1 MSPSIQAPLQQP
13 KLHVQ
18 KSESTNRGI
27 IVAFIIIGIWAISLV
42 FLFSLNISKVNLLWL
57 LPLILWQTFLY
68 TGLFI
73 TAHDAMHGAVFP
85 QNHKINNLVG
95 ALAVFLYGLFNYEEL
110 LKKVSSPPPC

>member
-1 MSPSIQAPLQQP
+1 MSPSIQAPLQQT
-13 KLHVQ
+13 KTTAIL

-27 IVAFIIIGIWAISLV
+27 IVAFIIIEYISLV

-85 QNHKINNLVG
+85 KIIKLTTW
-95 ALAVFLYGLFNYEEL
+95 
-110 LKKVSSPPPC
+110 